1 MQRLN
6 KEYKLNV
13 CNHIIVKYGSV
24 NKDNPQVVYISGKC
38 WVSPQREMDYNNVI
52 DGIEER
58 MKKNIKS
65 FLIEADYSC
74 LANLI
79 ESDFRK
85 TVRRVMLDGIN
96 FENRLILDFDVVTD
110 KMFVGS
116 RKYLCFEIYLRQNE
130 KNKKRLKDLSSIIT
144 SKTSIIANS
153 LAESL
158 HRNGFLVGKQKTKLD

>member
-38 WVSPQREMDYNNVI
+38 WVSPTY
-52 DGIEER
+52 
-58 MKKNIKS
+58 
-65 FLIEADYSC
+65 EADYAC

-85 TVRRVMLDGIN
+85 TVKRVMLDGIN

-144 SKTSIIANS
+144 NKTSIIANS

>member
-13 CNHIIVKYGSV
+13 CDHIIVKYGSV

-38 WVSPQREMDYNNVI
+38 WVSPTH
-52 DGIEER
+52 
-58 MKKNIKS
+58 
-65 FLIEADYSC
+65 EADYAC

-79 ESDFRK
+79 ENNFRK